1 MIVDLYI
8 GPLIAR
14 NGGYGYDTFSQA
26 EGLRGSFRYRRIDEA
41 RHDRRA
47 MIAESRLL
55 PHLRVH
61 VCETLPEFERALSAA
76 RNAGPDP
83 AAGGGRSGTP

>member
-14 NGGYGYDTFSQA
+14 NGGYSYDTFSRTD
-26 EGLRGSFRYRRIDEA
+26 GLRSSFRYRRVDEA

-47 MIAESRLL
+47 MIAESRLR
-55 PHLRVH
+55 PQIRVH
-61 VCETLPEFERALSAA
+61 VCETVPEFERARTAA
-76 RNAGPDP
+76 PD
-83 AAGGGRSGTP
+83 AGGGQSGPG

>member
-14 NGGYGYDTFSQA
+14 NGSYGYDTFSQA

-41 RHDRRA
+41 RYDRRA
-47 MIAESRLL
+47 MIAELRLS
-55 PHLRVH
+55 PHSRVH
-61 VCETLPEFERALSAA
+61 VCETLPEFEQALAAA
-76 RNAGPDP
+76 RNAGRDS
-83 AAGGGRSGTP
+83 GGGRSGAP